1 MADELLRALG
11 RRERAPVES
20 PMSSHA
26 ETHDAISRPFDTGER
41 EALLDSVMARL
52 SDGAASKTDEP
63 PAPVV
68 EIASARK
75 RSGTTIVVAG
85 VLALIAASLVLWLS
99 TQPPS
104 GPVDA
109 LPHYAFTLARGGDAS
124 MRSAPEPDEELE
136 LHANDPIEFVVT
148 PDEPHR
154 SAIAVALLAEPVG
167 GHGTLVPV
175 TADATISPSGA
186 VRLEGPLDRF
196 VELAPGSWNLAVI
209 VAPEGA
215 LPKDAEE
222 ARGPSD
228 GRWQRA
234 ELRVMILPP

>member
-20 PMSSHA
+20 PMSAHA
-26 ETHDAISRPFDTGER
+26 ETNDAISRPFDTGER

-52 SDGAASKTDEP
+52 SDGDASKTDNP

-75 RSGTTIVVAG
+75 RSGTTIAVAG
-85 VLALIAASLVLWLS
+85 VLALIAASLVLWLA
-99 TQPPS
+99 TRPPS
-104 GPVDA
+104 GPVDE
-109 LPHYAFTLARGGDAS
+109 LPRYAFTLARGGDAS
-124 MRSAPEPDEELE
+124 TRSATEPDEELE

-154 SAIAVALLAEPVG
+154 SAIDVALLAEPVG
-167 GHGTLVPV
+167 GIGKLVPV
-175 TADATISPSGA
+175 PDATISPSGA

-196 VELAPGSWNLAVI
+196 VELAPGSWKLAVL
-209 VAPEGA
+209 VAAEGA

-222 ARGPSD
+222 ARGPGD

-234 ELRVMILPP
+234 ELRVIIVPP